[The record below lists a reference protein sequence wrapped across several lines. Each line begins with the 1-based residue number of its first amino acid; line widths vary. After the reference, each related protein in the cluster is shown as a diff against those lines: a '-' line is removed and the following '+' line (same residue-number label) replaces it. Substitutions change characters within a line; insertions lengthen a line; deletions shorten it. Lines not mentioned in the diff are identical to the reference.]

1 MEHMELNP
9 MQTIILKS
17 HSWAVRVYPYI
28 SALLLLETT
37 ILCRKNKNGGQNQD
51 LTCIFSPST
60 SASSTLNEVLLE
72 TCLKGLYI
80 VCIYL
85 LCLSFSPFP
94 YLPHW
99 LVWRPYTQFCWER
112 VPSLQTTY
120 QTYHGILPTYR
131 TKYYHIFI
139 FIYYYIIWR
148 GFI

>member
-51 LTCIFSPST
+51 LTCIFSPSA

-72 TCLKGLYI
+72 TC
-80 VCIYL
+80 
-85 LCLSFSPFP
+85 
-94 YLPHW
+94 
-99 LVWRPYTQFCWER
+99 
-112 VPSLQTTY
+112 
-120 QTYHGILPTYR
+120 
-131 TKYYHIFI
+131 
-139 FIYYYIIWR
+139 
-148 GFI
+148 